1 MNRVGLGLAV
11 VLIVMGSAWS
21 GSVDAVE
28 LLGPDKK
35 PAQTWQVSLTPT
47 YTSGNYGTTSRTDFL
62 YVPFSVRRLFRDGDV
77 TLIVPYVQVT
87 SDGKVVLV
95 SGTPNRVDN
104 RGRGSSGSGGS
115 GSGGSGSGGS
125 GSGGS
130 GSGGSGSGSG
140 SGSGGSDDDS
150 ELTGQ
155 TAGSRATRGGLGD
168 IVLKGRYFLV
178 GERDWIPTI
187 AVTGRIKFGTA
198 SASQGLGT
206 GKTDEGAGLEFS
218 KSLTDDLL
226 AFVDTGYTIIGRAEG
241 LNLRNQWNYDL
252 GLGYYVTNAL
262 LVSVYYEE
270 YRSIVSGLQN
280 PRDLLVA
287 MNLKSS
293 DSLRFNASTQ
303 IGLSNGA
310 PDYGITAGLSLRF

>member
-1 MNRVGLGLAV
+1 MRWGNRGLCAAV
-11 VLIVMGSAWS
+11 AALVFGVSQCAEG
-21 GSVDAVE
+21 GDQF
-28 LLGPDKK
+28 GPDKK
-35 PAQTWQVSLTPT
+35 PTQAWQLGFTPT
-47 YTSGNYGTTSRTDFL
+47 YTSGNYGTNSTSNFL

-87 SDGKVVLV
+87 SDGKVVLL

-104 RGRGSSGSGGS
+104 RGRGSSGSG
-115 GSGGSGSGGS
+115 SGGSGSG
-125 GSGGS
+125 
-130 GSGGSGSGSG
+130 G

-168 IVLKGRYFLV
+168 IVLRGRYFLV
-178 GERDWIPTI
+178 DERDWLPMI
-187 AVTGRIKFGTA
+187 AMTGRIKFGTA

-218 KSLTDDLL
+218 KALTDNLL
-226 AFVDTGYTIIGRAEG
+226 AFVDTGYTIIGRAAD
-241 LNLRNQWNYDL
+241 LNLRNQWNYDI
-252 GLGYYVTNAL
+252 GLGYYLTNAL
-262 LVSVYYEE
+262 LVSAYYEE
-270 YRSIVSGLQN
+270 FRSIVSGLQN
-280 PRDLLVA
+280 PRDLLLA

-293 DSLRFNASTQ
+293 DLLRFNASTQ

-310 PDYGITAGLSLRF
+310 PDYGMTAGLSLRF

>member
-1 MNRVGLGLAV
+1 MRRVSRGLCAAV
-11 VLIVMGSAWS
+11 APLIFGVSLCAEGA
-21 GSVDAVE
+21 DQF
-28 LLGPDKK
+28 GPDKK
-35 PAQTWQVSLTPT
+35 PTQTWQMGFTPT
-47 YTSGNYGTTSRTDFL
+47 YTSGNYGTNSTSTFL

-87 SDGKVVLV
+87 SDGKVVLL

-104 RGRGSSGSGGS
+104 RGRGSGGS
-115 GSGGSGSGGS
+115 GSGGSGS
-125 GSGGS
+125 
-130 GSGGSGSGSG
+130 

-168 IVLKGRYFLV
+168 IVLRGRYFLV
-178 GERDWIPTI
+178 DERDWVPMI
-187 AVTGRIKFGTA
+187 AMTGRIKFGTA

-218 KSLTDDLL
+218 KALTDNLL
-226 AFVDTGYTIIGRAEG
+226 AFLDAGYTIIGRAAD
-241 LNLRNQWNYDL
+241 LNLRNQWNYDI

-262 LVSVYYEE
+262 LVSAYYEE
-270 YRSIVSGLQN
+270 FRSVVSGLQN
-280 PRDLLVA
+280 PRDLLLA

-293 DSLRFNASTQ
+293 DLLRFNASTQ

-310 PDYGITAGLSLRF
+310 PDYGLTAGLSLRF

>member
-1 MNRVGLGLAV
+1 MKGQVSVRPVCRVAGVLLVMSATVLPCGAWADDALGAN
-11 VLIVMGSAWS
+11 
-21 GSVDAVE
+21 
-28 LLGPDKK
+28 KK
-35 PAQTWQVSLTPT
+35 PSQAWQLGFTPT
-47 YTSGNYGTTSRTDFL
+47 YTSGNYGTNSRTDFL
-62 YVPFSVRRLFRDGDV
+62 YVPISVRRLFRDGDV

-87 SDGKVVLV
+87 SDGKVVLI

-104 RGRGSSGSGGS
+104 RGR

-140 SGSGGSDDDS
+140 SSGSGGSDDDS

-168 IVLKGRYFLV
+168 IVLRGRYFLV
-178 GERDWIPTI
+178 DERDWVPMI
-187 AVTGRIKFGTA
+187 AVMGRVKFGTA

-218 KSLTDDLL
+218 KALTDNLL
-226 AFVDTGYTIIGRAEG
+226 AFADTGYTVIGRAEG
-241 LNLRNQWNYDL
+241 LNLRNQWNYDV
-252 GLGYYVTNAL
+252 GLGYYVTNAW
-262 LVSVYYEE
+262 LVSAYYEE

-280 PRDLLVA
+280 PRDLLLA

-293 DSLRFNASTQ
+293 DTLRFNASTQ

-310 PDYGITAGLSLRF
+310 PDYGVTAGLSLRF